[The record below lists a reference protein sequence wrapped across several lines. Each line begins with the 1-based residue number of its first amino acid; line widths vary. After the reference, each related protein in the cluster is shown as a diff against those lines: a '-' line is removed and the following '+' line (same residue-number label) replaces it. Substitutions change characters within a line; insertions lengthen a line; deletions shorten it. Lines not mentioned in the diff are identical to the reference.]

1 MSGCHLTGVGFYQ
14 QKFYSGI
21 GVLPHCSLCICLVPG
36 PITYHSPWSLLEM
49 QTCPDTITSVCNPS
63 YSERREKEEIVESF
77 PEKESYYVALASL
90 KHVAILL

>member
-1 MSGCHLTGVGFYQ
+1 
-14 QKFYSGI
+14 
-21 GVLPHCSLCICLVPG
+21 
-36 PITYHSPWSLLEM
+36 M